1 MLERYRF
8 HKPNPSNK
16 VELKAVLEG
25 SWADIP
31 HAPIDK
37 AILAFRKR
45 LGASVNEDGKNF
57 EHQLH
62 QLSFAAFILMTFFR
76 VTKII
81 QKVSQRD

>member
-1 MLERYRF
+1 MLEKHRF

-31 HAPIDK
+31 QAPINK

-45 LGASVNEDGKNF
+45 LGACVNEDGKK
-57 EHQLH
+57 L
-62 QLSFAAFILMTFFR
+62 
-76 VTKII
+76 
-81 QKVSQRD
+81 